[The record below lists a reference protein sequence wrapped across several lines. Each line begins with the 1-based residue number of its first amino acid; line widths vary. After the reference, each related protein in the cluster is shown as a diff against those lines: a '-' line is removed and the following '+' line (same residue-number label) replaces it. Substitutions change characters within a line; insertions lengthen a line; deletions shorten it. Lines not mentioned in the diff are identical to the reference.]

1 MDAHF
6 AFMKRCFALAEKG
19 IGRVAP
25 NPMVGCVIV
34 HNDNIIGEGFHQQ
47 FGEAHAE
54 VNAINSVTDKSV
66 LQEATLYVNLE
77 PCAHFGKTPP
87 CANLIIQYK
96 IKQVVIANFDSNPLV
111 AGKGIAQLREAGIEV
126 LEKVLEKEGR
136 FLNRRFF
143 TFHEKKRPYIIL
155 KWAKSSDNFFAPIGG
170 QQLWLTG
177 EKAKRLTHQWRTE
190 ERGILVGTHT
200 ALIDNPQLTARLY
213 EGNNPTRIV
222 IDKENVLID
231 KLAIKDQQ
239 APTIIFNQS
248 ITKTSNNLTYIAID
262 FNQNVI
268 EQMLGK
274 LMELNISSVII
285 EGGAFTINHF
295 IQQNIWD
302 EARVFTAPLT
312 LNKGIPSPSLLCSEL
327 KKENIGKDILNIY
340 FNFDL

>member
-1 MDAHF
+1 
-6 AFMKRCFALAEKG
+6 MKRCFALAEKG
-19 IGRVAP
+19 IGRVSP

-47 FGEAHAE
+47 FGEAHSE

-222 IDKENVLID
+222 IDKENMLID

-312 LNKGIPSPSLLCSEL
+312 LNKGIPSPSLLCTVL

>member
-34 HNDNIIGEGFHQQ
+34 HNDNIIGEGFHRQ

-66 LQEATLYVNLE
+66 LREATLYVNLE

-96 IKQVVIANFDSNPLV
+96 IKQVVIANFDPNPLV
-111 AGKGIAQLREAGIEV
+111 AGKGIAKLREAGIEV
-126 LEKVLEKEGR
+126 IEKVLEKEGR

-143 TFHEKKRPYIIL
+143 TFHEKKRPYINL
-155 KWAKSSDNFFAPIGG
+155 KWAKSSDNFFASIGG
-170 QQLWLTG
+170 QQLWLTS
-177 EKAKRLTHQWRTE
+177 EKAKRLTHQWRTQE
-190 ERGILVGTHT
+190 QGILVGTHT
-200 ALIDNPQLTARLY
+200 AMIDNPQLTARLY

-222 IDKENVLID
+222 IDKENMLSD
-231 KLAIKDQQ
+231 KLAIKDKQ

-248 ITKTSNNLTYIAID
+248 ITKTSNNLSYIAID
-262 FNQNVI
+262 FDQNVI

-285 EGGAFTINHF
+285 EGGAFTINQF
-295 IQQNIWD
+295 IQQNLWD
-302 EARVFTAPLT
+302 EARVFTAPLA
-312 LNKGIPSPSLLCSEL
+312 LNEGIPSPSLPCSAFKIE
-327 KKENIGKDILNIY
+327 KIGEDILNIY

>member
-1 MDAHF
+1 MNEHLP
-6 AFMKRCFALAEKG
+6 FMERCFELAEKG
-19 IGRVAP
+19 LGFVAP
-25 NPMVGCVIV
+25 NPLVGCLIV
-34 HNDNIIGEGFHQQ
+34 LNNKIIGEGFHQQ

-66 LQEATLYVNLE
+66 LREATLYVNLE

-96 IKQVVIANFDSNPLV
+96 IKQVVIANFDPNPLV

-126 LEKVLEKEGR
+126 IEKVLEKEGR

-177 EKAKRLTHQWRTE
+177 EKAKRLTHQWRTQE
-190 ERGILVGTHT
+190 LGILVGTHT

-222 IDKENVLID
+222 IDKENMLSD
-231 KLAIKDQQ
+231 KLAIKDKQ

-248 ITKTSNNLTYIAID
+248 ITKTSNNLTYITID
-262 FNQNVI
+262 FNQNII

-285 EGGAFTINHF
+285 EGGAFTINQF

-312 LNKGIPSPSLLCSEL
+312 LNKGIPSPSLPCSVV
-327 KKENIGKDILNIY
+327 KKENIGEDILNIY

>member
-96 IKQVVIANFDSNPLV
+96 IKQVVIANFDPNPLV
-111 AGKGIAQLREAGIEV
+111 AGKGIAKLREAGIEV

-143 TFHEKKRPYIIL
+143 TFHEKKRPYVIL

-177 EKAKRLTHQWRTE
+177 EKARRLTHQWRTE

-222 IDKENVLID
+222 IDKENMLID

-285 EGGAFTINHF
+285 EGGAFTINQF
-295 IQQNIWD
+295 IQQNLWD
-302 EARVFTAPLT
+302 EARVFTAPLA
-312 LNKGIPSPSLLCSEL
+312 LNEGIPSPSLPCSAF

>member
-1 MDAHF
+1 MNEHLP
-6 AFMKRCFALAEKG
+6 FMERCFELAEKG
-19 IGRVAP
+19 LGFVAP
-25 NPMVGCVIV
+25 NPLVGCVIV
-34 HNDNIIGEGFHQQ
+34 INNKIIGEGFHQKY
-47 FGEAHAE
+47 GEAHAE

-66 LQEATLYVNLE
+66 LREATLYVNLE

-96 IKQVVIANFDSNPLV
+96 IKQVVIANFDPNPLV

-126 LEKVLEKEGR
+126 IEKVLEKEGR

-177 EKAKRLTHQWRTE
+177 EKAKRLTHQWRTQE
-190 ERGILVGTHT
+190 QGILVGTHT

-222 IDKENVLID
+222 IDKENMLIG
-231 KLAIKDQQ
+231 KLAIKDKQ

-248 ITKTSNNLTYIAID
+248 ITKTSNNLTYISID

-268 EQMLGK
+268 EQMLEK

-285 EGGAFTINHF
+285 EGGAFTINQF

-312 LNKGIPSPSLLCSEL
+312 LDKGIPSPSLLCSAF
-327 KKENIGKDILNIY
+327 KKENIGEDILNIY

>member
-19 IGRVAP
+19 IGRVSP

-47 FGEAHAE
+47 FGEAHSE

-143 TFHEKKRPYIIL
+143 TFHEKKRPYVIL

-222 IDKENVLID
+222 IDKENMLID

-312 LNKGIPSPSLLCSEL
+312 LNKGIPSPSLLCTVL